1 MERMKASQKF
11 FSPKQWESSNKS
23 EFPKMKENTGLQ
35 NSVQKEAESLSDM
48 SYLVEMESTAE
59 ECIFTKIQLNNGKAV
74 EDLKISLKE
83 YSGNQKWMLD
93 NVFYMEETNNVYLF
107 LNQYPEQG
115 EEKLDKEI
123 PFCILVSVP
132 INNPEEYTLT
142 PYYHEFAEYTWFS
155 TAVVAGDRLYDN
167 VNVDLWNKNLWAIDL
182 ETNELLCLKDE
193 TNRLKENLEQYREEI
208 KDAEAG
214 ITVGNVAYAEGD
226 IVIYCGT
233 YFYDDKETVFAVY
246 DAYEKGE
253 YQGSMILDKKDG
265 SIKYV
270 VR

>member
-1 MERMKASQKF
+1 MRSC
-11 FSPKQWESSNKS
+11 
-23 EFPKMKENTGLQ
+23 GR
-35 NSVQKEAESLSDM
+35 
-48 SYLVEMESTAE
+48 
-59 ECIFTKIQLNNGKAV
+59 
-74 EDLKISLKE
+74 
-83 YSGNQKWMLD
+83 SG
-93 NVFYMEETNNVYLF
+93 
-107 LNQYPEQG
+107 
-115 EEKLDKEI
+115 
-123 PFCILVSVP
+123 
-132 INNPEEYTLT
+132 
-142 PYYHEFAEYTWFS
+142 
-155 TAVVAGDRLYDN
+155 LYDN